1 MLGYEQMSVRSIWYT
16 YISSVLA
23 WRWFNFRDRLSTFTL
38 LDKYKGT
45 TRTMRQTQ
53 SYISL
58 PANFCCQSFCKL
70 ELYSFVRVLAHVF
83 YVLIRTDCRFKKKNV
98 LLLETSTLQ
107 IWCVCQSLVNLYQA
121 WVVVFSVL
129 GVHFNQLSSCVNF

>member
-83 YVLIRTDCRFKKKNV
+83 YVLIRTDCRFKKKCLTLRDKYTSNMMCLPITCKLV
-98 LLLETSTLQ
+98 PGLSCGLLS
-107 IWCVCQSLVNLYQA
+107 
-121 WVVVFSVL
+121 F
-129 GVHFNQLSSCVNF
+129 GSSF